1 MRKVA
6 KVRLYPTDDQK
17 QALAK
22 ALFETKDY
30 ESSRGV

>member
-1 MRKVA
+1 MRNVA

-22 ALFETKDY
+22 AF
-30 ESSRGV
+30 